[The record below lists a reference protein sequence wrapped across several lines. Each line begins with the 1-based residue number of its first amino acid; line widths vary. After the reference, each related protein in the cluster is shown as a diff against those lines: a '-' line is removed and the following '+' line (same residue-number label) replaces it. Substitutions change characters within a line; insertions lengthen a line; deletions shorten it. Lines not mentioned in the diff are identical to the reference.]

1 MAQKL
6 LRIAEVA
13 ARLDVRVERAYELA
27 REGVLPVVRLGRQIR
42 IEPERFEA
50 FIERGGQGTTSGKA
64 RQPAVTPAE

>member
-1 MAQKL
+1 MAERL

-42 IEPERFEA
+42 INPEQFET
-50 FIERGGQGTTSGKA
+50 FIQTGGQGTGGMERRPAPTS
-64 RQPAVTPAE
+64 AE